1 MQHHTYHKMGLF
13 FEGADLEGLAE
24 RGRALALIPNIQ
36 ARKRRIGD
44 LAQEEAIFLRAKKE
58 ITREMEADFP
68 AAAWFRDNY
77 YILEKTLRELDIAY

>member
-1 MQHHTYHKMGLF
+1 MGFPVSELKNV
-13 FEGADLEGLAE
+13 ERDLSLIHI
-24 RGRALALIPNIQ
+24 LIPNIQ

-77 YILEKTLRELDIAY
+77 